1 MRLASP
7 LWPLLLLFLAAS
19 FAIAACGNGETKAIT
34 FNLEIEDGSLKQ
46 DEPVLRA
53 EQGDEVTIS
62 ITSDE
67 NLSFHLHGYD
77 VEREV
82 GPGAPVSFEFT
93 ANATG
98 SFPFTIHIGPGID
111 AEDNG
116 RDDDDHS
123 DDNGDDDSEGDD
135 SEGDDSHSD
144 DDNDSDDDHG
154 NGDDAPTVK
163 APPRRQRLS
172 WGAWKYNQGSH

>member
-1 MRLASP
+1 MRLAST

-19 FAIAACGNGETKAIT
+19 LTMAACGNGGTEAIT

-77 VEREV
+77 IEREV
-82 GPGAPVSFEFT
+82 GPGSPVSFEFT

-111 AEDNG
+111 VGDEG
-116 RDDDDHS
+116 HDDE
-123 DDNGDDDSEGDD
+123 NGDDGH
-135 SEGDDSHSD
+135 G
-144 DDNDSDDDHG
+144 DSDDHG
-154 NGDDAPTVK
+154 DGADEETEIELG
-163 APPRRQRLS
+163 RLEVQP
-172 WGAWKYNQGSH
+172 G

>member
-1 MRLASP
+1 MRLAST
-7 LWPLLLLFLAAS
+7 LWPLLLLFLATS
-19 FAIAACGNGETKAIT
+19 FAIAACGNGGTEAIT

-77 VEREV
+77 IEREV
-82 GPGAPVSFEFT
+82 GPGSPVSFEFT

-116 RDDDDHS
+116 RDDDGHS
-123 DDNGDDDSEGDD
+123 DDHGDDDSDSDEH
-135 SEGDDSHSD
+135 SEGADEETEIEL
-144 DDNDSDDDHG
+144 G
-154 NGDDAPTVK
+154 
-163 APPRRQRLS
+163 RLEVQP
-172 WGAWKYNQGSH
+172 G

>member
-1 MRLASP
+1 MRLAST

-19 FAIAACGNGETKAIT
+19 FAIAACGNGGTEAIT

-77 VEREV
+77 IEREV
-82 GPGAPVSFEFT
+82 GPGSPVSFEFT

-116 RDDDDHS
+116 RDDDTMMTMATMATVTAMTT
-123 DDNGDDDSEGDD
+123 ET
-135 SEGDDSHSD
+135 
-144 DDNDSDDDHG
+144 
-154 NGDDAPTVK
+154 APT
-163 APPRRQRLS
+163 RRQKLS
-172 WGAWKYNQGSH
+172 WGAWKCNQGSP

>member
-34 FNLEIEDGSLKQ
+34 FNLEIEDGSLKHVG
-46 DEPVLRA
+46 PVLRA

-62 ITSDE
+62 LTSDE

-77 VEREV
+77 IEREV

-111 AEDNG
+111 VGDEGHDDENGDNEK
-116 RDDDDHS
+116 
-123 DDNGDDDSEGDD
+123 DDNGEDDDG
-135 SEGDDSHSD
+135 
-144 DDNDSDDDHG
+144 HG
-154 NGDDAPTVK
+154 EK
-163 APPRRQRLS
+163 ANEETEIELGRLEVQP
-172 WGAWKYNQGSH
+172 G

>member
-19 FAIAACGNGETKAIT
+19 STIAACGSEETKAIT
-34 FNLEIEDGSLKQ
+34 FILEIEDGSLKQ
-46 DEPVLRA
+46 GDPVLRA
-53 EQGDEVTIS
+53 EQGDQVTIS
-62 ITSDE
+62 LISDE

-77 VEREV
+77 IEREV

-116 RDDDDHS
+116 RDDDGHS
-123 DDNGDDDSEGDD
+123 DDNGDDGHGDSDEHSEGAD
-135 SEGDDSHSD
+135 EETEIELG
-144 DDNDSDDDHG
+144 
-154 NGDDAPTVK
+154 
-163 APPRRQRLS
+163 RLEVQP
-172 WGAWKYNQGSH
+172 G

>member
-19 FAIAACGNGETKAIT
+19 FAIAACGNGETEAIT
-34 FNLEIEDGSLKQ
+34 FNLEIEDCSLKQ

-77 VEREV
+77 IEREV
-82 GPGAPVSFEFT
+82 GPGSPVSFEFT

-116 RDDDDHS
+116 HDDDGHG
-123 DDNGDDDSEGDD
+123 DDNGDDGH
-135 SEGDDSHSD
+135 G
-144 DDNDSDDDHG
+144 DSDDHG
-154 NGDDAPTVK
+154 DGADEETEIELG
-163 APPRRQRLS
+163 RLEVQP
-172 WGAWKYNQGSH
+172 G

>member
-46 DEPVLRA
+46 VEPVLRA

-62 ITSDE
+62 LTSDE

-77 VEREV
+77 IEREV

-98 SFPFTIHIGPGID
+98 SFPFTIHIGPGFD
-111 AEDNG
+111 AEDSGHDEDDGGNDED
-116 RDDDDHS
+116 RDDGHE
-123 DDNGDDDSEGDD
+123 DDDEK
-135 SEGDDSHSD
+135 SD

-154 NGDDAPTVK
+154 NGDDDHGEGSSQETEIELG
-163 APPRRQRLS
+163 RLEVQP
-172 WGAWKYNQGSH
+172 G

>member
-19 FAIAACGNGETKAIT
+19 FAIAACGNGETEAIT
-34 FNLEIEDGSLKQ
+34 FNLEIEDCSLKQ

-111 AEDNG
+111 AEDDG
-116 RDDDDHS
+116 HS

-135 SEGDDSHSD
+135 DHGDG
-144 DDNDSDDDHG
+144 DDDHSESADEETEIELG
-154 NGDDAPTVK
+154 
-163 APPRRQRLS
+163 RLEVQP
-172 WGAWKYNQGSH
+172 G